1 MGLITKLGDALQSW
15 GDRLD
20 LMQEMFRRNGALP
33 QDPRDREAH
42 GEMRAAMVA
51 CLNCA
56 HGKECQTWLAN
67 VTVDSPPPDFCP
79 NRSRIARLNGTS
91 ESRPA

>member
-33 QDPRDREAH
+33 QDPSDLEAR
-42 GEMRAAMVA
+42 GEMQAAMLA

-56 HGKECQTWLAN
+56 HGKECQSWLAE
-67 VTVDSPPPDFCP
+67 VAVDSPPPEFCP
-79 NRSRIARLNGTS
+79 NSARIARLNGTAG
-91 ESRPA
+91 SRTA